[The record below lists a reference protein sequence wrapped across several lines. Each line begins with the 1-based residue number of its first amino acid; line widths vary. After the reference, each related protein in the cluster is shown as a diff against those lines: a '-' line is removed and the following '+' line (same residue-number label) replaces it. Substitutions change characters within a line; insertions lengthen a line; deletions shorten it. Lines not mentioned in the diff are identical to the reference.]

1 MKIALGQINPTIGDF
16 PGNRKKIITQA
27 QSARKL
33 GASLILFP
41 EMSICGYPPM
51 DLLDHRTFVEENLK
65 SLRILQKDCPPDI
78 AVVAGYVD
86 KNRSQTGNP
95 LQNIASVILDG
106 RIIHRQAKTLLPTY
120 DVFDESRYFQPAAER
135 NIFTH
140 KGRRFGIAICEDVWW
155 ESEPVPG
162 VRYPVDPVKDLLDKG
177 AEILLVPSASPFFAG
192 KKGLRFTLLS
202 GIGTSSGVPVYYSN
216 MVGGNDNLIFD
227 GYSFAASAEGRLL
240 HLSPGFEEDLSIV
253 DEAPVAAG
261 LTLEEDKNADI
272 LEALCLG
279 IRDYLKKCGFN
290 KVHLGLSGGID
301 SALAAVLA
309 ARALGPDKV
318 RAFGL
323 PSAYSSQG
331 SVQDAMD
338 LAKNLNIEF
347 SVMTI
352 ADLFAQFKK
361 DLDPYFKDMPEDIT
375 EENIQA
381 RIRGLLLMAYSNKFG
396 SLLLTTGNK
405 SELAVG
411 YATLYGDMC
420 GSLAV
425 IGDLFKTEVYEL
437 ARYINKDGEV
447 IPESIIRK
455 APSAELR
462 PGQKDLDTLP
472 PYDLLDQILSRYILE
487 SKTAREIIKEG
498 FNETL
503 VREIISKVG
512 YAEYKRRQA
521 PPVLK
526 VSPKAFGTGRR
537 MPIARNIYEA

>member
-16 PGNRKKIITQA
+16 LGNRKKIIAQA
-27 QSARKL
+27 ESARSR
-33 GASLILFP
+33 GARLILFP

-51 DLLDHRTFVEENLK
+51 DLLDHGTFVEENLK

-78 AVVAGYVD
+78 ALVVGYVD
-86 KNRSQTGNP
+86 KNRSMTGNP

-135 NIFTH
+135 KVFTY
-140 KGRRFGIAICEDVWW
+140 GGTRFGIAVCEDVWW

-162 VRYPVDPVKDLLDKG
+162 VRYPVDPVADLLDRG
-177 AEILLVPSASPFFAG
+177 AEILLVPSASPFYAG
-192 KKGLRFTLLS
+192 KKDLRCSLVS
-202 GIGTSSGVPVYYSN
+202 SIGTSSGVPVYYTN

-227 GYSFAASAEGRLL
+227 GYSFATSAEGKLL
-240 HLSPGFEEDLSIV
+240 HLSPGFREDMSIV
-253 DEAPVAAG
+253 DDTAAS
-261 LTLEEDKNADI
+261 LQEDKNADI
-272 LEALCLG
+272 IEALCLG

-290 KVHLGLSGGID
+290 TVHLGLSGGID
-301 SALAAVLA
+301 SALVAALA

-323 PSAYSSQG
+323 PSPYSSQG

-338 LAKNLNIEF
+338 LAKNLRIEF

-352 ADLFAQFKK
+352 ADLFAQCTK
-361 DLDPYFKDMPEDIT
+361 DLNPYFKDMPEDIT
-375 EENIQA
+375 EENLQA
-381 RIRGLLLMAYSNKFG
+381 RLRGLLLMAYSNKFG

-437 ARYINKDGEV
+437 ARYLNKDGEI
-447 IPESIIRK
+447 IPETIISK

-462 PGQKDLDTLP
+462 PGQKDQDSLP
-472 PYDLLDQILSRYILE
+472 PYDLLDQILARYILE

-498 FNETL
+498 FNEGL
-503 VREIISKVG
+503 VREIITKVG

-537 MPIARNIYEA
+537 MPIARHIYEA